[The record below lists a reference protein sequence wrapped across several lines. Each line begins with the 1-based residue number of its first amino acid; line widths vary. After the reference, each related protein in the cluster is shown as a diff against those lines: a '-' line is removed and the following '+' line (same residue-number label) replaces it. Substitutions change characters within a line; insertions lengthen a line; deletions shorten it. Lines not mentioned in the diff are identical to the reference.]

1 MIAIK
6 SFIYYELVFF
16 AVMLVGMFGQK
27 FQLLPF
33 KLAFGGFALGLL
45 LAAVLGVVSLIAFAL
60 SFGII
65 SSEARMHS
73 LVSFGLGFIP
83 LIMVLVIVGAGL
95 KVPKIH
101 DISTDLDDNLE
112 FENAMLL
119 RLPSENSLS
128 LPSERA
134 KELHR
139 SHYKNMQ
146 SLMVS
151 EAPSEAYAK
160 ALRIASE
167 LGWIVRF
174 QNDESTTFEATE
186 STTLFGFVDDI
197 VVRVE
202 AAEDSAEPGRKE
214 GSKID
219 MRSVSRVGQ
228 SDLGANAK
236 RIGLFQEA
244 FKAI

>member
-33 KLAFGGFALGLL
+33 KIAFGGFALGLL
-45 LAAVLGVVSLIAFAL
+45 LAAVLGVISLIAFAL
-60 SFGII
+60 SFGVI
-65 SSEARMHS
+65 SSEARMYS
-73 LVSFGLGFIP
+73 LASFGLGFIP
-83 LIMVLVIVGAGL
+83 LILVVVIVGAGL

-101 DISTDLDDNLE
+101 DISTDLDDNIE

-119 RLPSENSLS
+119 RLPSENSLN
-128 LPSERA
+128 LPSERVKA
-134 KELHR
+134 QHR
-139 SHYKNMQ
+139 SHYKDVQ
-146 SLMVS
+146 PLMTS
-151 EAPSEAYAK
+151 ETPAEAYAK
-160 ALRIASE
+160 ALHVASG
-167 LGWIVRF
+167 LGWVIRS

-186 STTLFGFVDDI
+186 STALFGFVDDI
-197 VVRVE
+197 VVRVGE
-202 AAEDSAEPGRKE
+202 SESSDESGRKE
-214 GSKID
+214 GSKVD

-236 RIGLFQEA
+236 RIERFQ
-244 FKAI
+244 KAYRAM

>member
-45 LAAVLGVVSLIAFAL
+45 LTAVLGVISLIAFAL
-60 SFGII
+60 SFGVI

-73 LVSFGLGFIP
+73 LGSFGLGFIP
-83 LIMVLVIVGAGL
+83 LIMVMVIVGAGL

-101 DISTDLDDNLE
+101 DVSTDLHDNIE
-112 FENAMLL
+112 FENALLL

-128 LPSERA
+128 LPSESV
-134 KELHR
+134 KDQHR
-139 SHYKNMQ
+139 SHYRDVQ
-146 SLMVS
+146 PLMAY
-151 EAPSEAYAK
+151 EAPAEAYAK
-160 ALRIASE
+160 ALRVASE
-167 LGWIVRF
+167 LGWVIRS

-186 STTLFGFVDDI
+186 STALFGFVDDI
-197 VVRVE
+197 VVRVGAVE
-202 AAEDSAEPGRKE
+202 GLGESGLKE
-214 GSKID
+214 GCKID
-219 MRSVSRVGQ
+219 MRSASRVGR

-236 RIGLFQEA
+236 RIWRFQ
-244 FKAI
+244 KAYRAM

>member
-45 LAAVLGVVSLIAFAL
+45 LAAVLGVISLIAFAL

-73 LVSFGLGFIP
+73 LASFGLGFTP
-83 LIMVLVIVGAGL
+83 LIMVAIIVGAGL
-95 KVPKIH
+95 NVPKIH
-101 DISTDLDDNLE
+101 DISTDLEDNIE
-112 FENAMLL
+112 FENAVLL
-119 RLPSENSLS
+119 RLASENSLG
-128 LPSERA
+128 LPSERV
-134 KELHR
+134 KEQHR
-139 SHYKNMQ
+139 SHYKDVQ
-146 SLMVS
+146 PLMAS
-151 EAPSEAYAK
+151 EAPAEAYAK
-160 ALRIASE
+160 ALRVASE
-167 LGWIVRF
+167 LGWVIRS
-174 QNDESTTFEATE
+174 QNDALTTFEATE
-186 STTLFGFVDDI
+186 STVLFGFVDDI
-197 VVRVE
+197 VVRVGE
-202 AAEDSAEPGRKE
+202 AERSDEPGRKE

-236 RIGLFQEA
+236 RIERFQ
-244 FKAI
+244 KAYRAM